1 MLGLWA
7 LDGVSS
13 LQVVWDF
20 SEAWTGTGTKQLG
33 QLPPKAALEYWWLKI
48 HSFRMFLA
56 EDQSA
61 ACPQG
66 TIQAVREDLGQAEQ
80 GHLLL
85 PAASSFPRPS
95 IMEYESS
102 KDSLSCPK
110 SRA

>member
-1 MLGLWA
+1 MGSRASKLFGI
-7 LDGVSS
+7 S
-13 LQVVWDF
+13 Q
-20 SEAWTGTGTKQLG
+20 KHG

-66 TIQAVREDLGQAEQ
+66 TIQAVREDLDQAEQ

-85 PAASSFPRPS
+85 SAASSFPRPS
-95 IMEYESS
+95 ITGI
-102 KDSLSCPK
+102 
-110 SRA
+110 